1 MQKPRRQY
9 DREFKIEAVKLAS
22 RGDKTIAQITRD
34 LGINTNLIARWKR
47 QMSGS
52 KVKDDPTF
60 AFPGKGHLN
69 PVDDELRRLRKQV
82 RDLTLQRD
90 ILKKALAIFS
100 ANPDRNDDL

>member
-1 MQKPRRQY
+1 MSERRRQY
-9 DREFKIEAVKLAS
+9 DREFKLEAVKLAT
-22 RGDKTIAQITRD
+22 RGDKSIAQVARD
-34 LGINTNLIARWKR
+34 LGINSNLLTRWKR
-47 QMSGS
+47 QLSS
-52 KVKDDPTF
+52 STVKGDPAF

-69 PVDDELRRLRKQV
+69 PLDDEMRRLRKQV